1 MWAAPLLG
9 GARAVVLFNRHV
21 SSDEKF
27 DEHNMTLHWSMVG
40 LPEDLE
46 VRAGL
51 SNCSQ
56 CFDGRLPPLA
66 WQGWAGILLQSD
78 CVGFVCRGAN
88 GKMCSALY
96 I

>member
-46 VRAGL
+46 VRAQLGDRSHAL
-51 SNCSQ
+51 LGGC
-56 CFDGRLPPLA
+56 RL
-66 WQGWAGILLQSD
+66 WQGWHPAKPIVAVL
-78 CVGFVCRGAN
+78 
-88 GKMCSALY
+88 
-96 I
+96 

>member
-1 MWAAPLLG
+1 MG

-46 VRAGL
+46 VCARL
-51 SNCSQ
+51 SHCSH
-56 CFDGRLPPLA
+56 A
-66 WQGWAGILLQSD
+66 LL
-78 CVGFVCRGAN
+78 
-88 GKMCSALY
+88 
-96 I
+96 

>member
-1 MWAAPLLG
+1 MG

-46 VRAGL
+46 VRTGISSHPHALLGG
-51 SNCSQ
+51 C
-56 CFDGRLPPLA
+56 PH
-66 WQGWAGILLQSD
+66 WQGRAGQAS
-78 CVGFVCRGAN
+78 CFVR
-88 GKMCSALY
+88 LWRFL
-96 I
+96 

>member
-40 LPEDLE
+40 LPEDME
-46 VRAGL
+46 VRTGLKSRLHALLGCWEAASIGRAGL
-51 SNCSQ
+51 
-56 CFDGRLPPLA
+56 
-66 WQGWAGILLQSD
+66 GWHPA
-78 CVGFVCRGAN
+78 
-88 GKMCSALY
+88 
-96 I
+96 

>member
-1 MWAAPLLG
+1 MG

-46 VRAGL
+46 VRTGMHPAL
-51 SNCSQ
+51 
-56 CFDGRLPPLA
+56 
-66 WQGWAGILLQSD
+66 SD
-78 CVGFVCRGAN
+78 CGDFYERSHGQVVQRQGRGW
-88 GKMCSALY
+88 L
-96 I
+96 